1 MQQTAI
7 GTTSETAAD
16 NLSAWADRFVSVSE
30 TSNISG
36 LAPSTIWQK
45 VSRREFPA
53 PYKISANR
61 TAWSFRELQDWIAE
75 RKQAAYRGARFRVEA
90 LRD

>member
-1 MQQTAI
+1 MLQTAPETTGEKTSDGLPPWADKFVAI
-7 GTTSETAAD
+7 GETSE
-16 NLSAWADRFVSVSE
+16 V
-30 TSNISG
+30 SG

-45 VSRREFPA
+45 VARGEFPR

-75 RKQAAYRGARFRVEA
+75 RKRSAKVAA
-90 LRD
+90 